1 MNRLLMVGIAGGCVA
16 WLTSSGCCSAGGG
29 GSSDGAVAISSGR
42 ASRPQV
48 YYNPRARA
56 IKRVAVMPFKAPT
69 ELIGSSVSDMFV
81 SELLHNG
88 RYELVERSQMSNVL
102 GEAEVSL
109 SGLTS
114 GQAVELGAMTGAEG
128 VIIGT
133 VGEYEMAARRGRTV
147 PVVAITSRLIDCTSG
162 QVVWSVDYAAQASTS
177 STLSEHAR
185 HAVRQMVSAIRK

>member
-1 MNRLLMVGIAGGCVA
+1 MNGLTAAGIAGLCVV
-16 WLTSSGCCSAGGG
+16 WLATAGCCASGGG
-29 GSSDGAVAISSGR
+29 GRSDGAVTISSGR
-42 ASRPQV
+42 ASRPEV

-56 IKRVAVMPFKAPT
+56 IRRVAVMPFKAPT

-81 SELLHNG
+81 SEILRNG

-102 GEAEVSL
+102 GEAEVSM
-109 SGLTS
+109 SGLTT
-114 GQAVELGAMTGAEG
+114 GQAVELGNMLGAEG
-128 VIIGT
+128 VIVGT

-162 QVVWSVDYAAQASTS
+162 QVVWSVDYAAQASS
-177 STLSEHAR
+177 SVTLSEHAR